1 MKTDAQLL
9 KTFKIEKLEKN
20 IIFVEMFGSE
30 SEDANNGR
38 QAELVSEAIMKVV
51 NQDPKTLY
59 NFLVDMTLTGTV
71 SRISPHAKEVYINLS
86 KISNQ
91 DKAAV
96 IGNNL
101 MLEVSVNLLMQAT
114 GRGSSFKWF
123 KDREEAL
130 EWLKTEVSTTAKT
143 PNFP

>member
-38 QAELVSEAIMKVV
+38 QAELVSEAIMEVV
-51 NQDPKTLY
+51 NQDPKALN
-59 NFLVDMTLTGTV
+59 NFLIDVTLTGTV
-71 SRISPHAKEVYINLS
+71 SRISPHAKEVYIHLS

-91 DKAAV
+91 DKVAV

-101 MLEVSVNLLMQAT
+101 MLEVAVNLLMQAT

-123 KDREEAL
+123 KDRNEAL
-130 EWLKTEVSTTAKT
+130 GWLRIETDT
-143 PNFP
+143 PTKNT